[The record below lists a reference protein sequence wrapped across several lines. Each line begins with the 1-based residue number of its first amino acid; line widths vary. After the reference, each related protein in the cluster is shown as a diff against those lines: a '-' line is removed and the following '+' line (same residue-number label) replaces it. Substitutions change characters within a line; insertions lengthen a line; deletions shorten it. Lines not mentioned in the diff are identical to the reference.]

1 MKGDIRISKKLA
13 IMLAGTISLF
23 AAADFVS
30 MVDHKSAGGII
41 VEGTTDEDIKKV
53 ILETMPIGT
62 VTLRMDDI
70 NPSTIYGGTWSLIT
84 GDASLSLGDGTVQDG
99 IITGDNN
106 PSVPLVAHNHGRG
119 TQEITGTQIGRR
131 IININGYGAFFP
143 TDAGYEDGVVTSS
156 VKSSNALGFQASR
169 AWTGRSTTEGV
180 QNATI
185 DVRGAQMK
193 VNVWKRTE

>member
-1 MKGDIRISKKLA
+1 
-13 IMLAGTISLF
+13 MLAGTISLF

-41 VEGTTDEDIKKV
+41 VEGTTNEDIKKV

-84 GDASLSLGDGTVQDG
+84 GDASLSLGDGTVKDG
-99 IITGDNN
+99 IITGNNN

-119 TQEITGTQIGRR
+119 IQEITGTQLGRR
-131 IININGYGAFFP
+131 IVNINGSGAFFP
-143 TDAGYEDGVVTSS
+143 TNAGYEDWVVTSS
-156 VKSSNALGFQASR
+156 TKSSNSLGFQASR